1 MLEDWRSRNPK
12 KLLPMEHV
20 MEAARRREQRG
31 KGARGGGGGGGE
43 RFAMRSGRE
52 LYRGMLAGE
61 LSACAV
67 LTHRN
72 ADDGVEP
79 VYVAGFGAIGAAVAR
94 GGGGG
99 GGAAAREPATID
111 FAGGINLPKI
121 VECIG
126 SDGSVSKQ
134 LVKGKDDLR
143 QDAVMQQ
150 VFTLVNVLL
159 RRDVAARKRALHMR
173 AYRVVPLAPTAGV
186 LQWVDNTMPV
196 SSWLVKGHERHRP
209 SSTGDW
215 SNQECRNTMSAAR
228 KMADTMAPAAA
239 AAHLLKEYQRVTK
252 HFHPVTCS
260 PLSPLYLPYISTIFP
275 LYLPY
280 IFHPV
285 MHLTTQTLTLNPTS
299 TPTLPLTLN
308 PTSTPTL
315 TLTLTLTRSCT
326 SSSSRSGPILR
337 RGSSAGSC
345 TRARSPP
352 ARWSASG

>member
-1 MLEDWRSRNPK
+1 
-12 KLLPMEHV
+12 MEHV

-31 KGARGGGGGGGE
+31 KGARGGGGGGGGGE

-79 VYVAGFGAIGAAVAR
+79 VYVAGFGAIGAAAAR

-252 HFHPVTCS
+252 HFHPVACS
-260 PLSPLYLPYISTIFP
+260 PIPPLYLPYISPISP
-275 LYLPY
+275 PYLRY
-280 IFHPV
+280 IFHSV
-285 MHLTTQTLTLNPTS
+285 MHLTTQTQTLNPTP
-299 TPTLPLTLN
+299 TPTV
-308 PTSTPTL
+308 

-326 SSSSRSGPILR
+326 SSSSRSGPTLR
-337 RGSSAGSC
+337 RGLSAGSR

-352 ARWSASG
+352 ARWSASGWG

>member
-31 KGARGGGGGGGE
+31 KGARGGGGGGGGGGE

-79 VYVAGFGAIGAAVAR
+79 VYVAGFGAIGAAAAR

-252 HFHPVTCS
+252 N
-260 PLSPLYLPYISTIFP
+260 
-275 LYLPY
+275 
-280 IFHPV
+280 FHPV
-285 MHLTTQTLTLNPTS
+285 MHLTTR
-299 TPTLPLTLN
+299 TPTPALT
-308 PTSTPTL
+308 P

-326 SSSSRSGPILR
+326 SSSSRSGPTLR
-337 RGSSAGSC
+337 RGLSAGSR
-345 TRARSPP
+345 TLARSPP
-352 ARWSASG
+352 ARWSASGWG

>member
-1 MLEDWRSRNPK
+1 VPAKKMLEDWRSRNPK

-31 KGARGGGGGGGE
+31 KGARGGGGGGGGGGE

-79 VYVAGFGAIGAAVAR
+79 VYVAGFGAIGAAAAR

-215 SNQECRNTMSAAR
+215 TNQECRNTMSAAR
-228 KMADTMAPAAA
+228 KMADTLAPAAA

-252 HFHPVTCS
+252 N
-260 PLSPLYLPYISTIFP
+260 
-275 LYLPY
+275 
-280 IFHPV
+280 FHPV
-285 MHLTTQTLTLNPTS
+285 MHLTTR
-299 TPTLPLTLN
+299 TPTPALT
-308 PTSTPTL
+308 P

-326 SSSSRSGPILR
+326 SSSSRSGPTLR
-337 RGSSAGSC
+337 RGLSAGSR

-352 ARWSASG
+352 ARWSASGWG